1 MGSST
6 FGERTPMDSLVLEK
20 VTTEPQQAAK
30 VVPALTK
37 IECLSG
43 ICIKLVKL
51 AALGSEHSVAVTDGE
66 VLSWGGGGSGRL
78 GDGYESSILGFLSS
92 SSSSEYTPRL
102 IKELEKVK
110 GQKCTF

>member
-51 AALGSEHSVAVTDGE
+51 AALGSEHSVAVTDEGE

-92 SSSSEYTPRL
+92 SSEYTPRL
-102 IKELEKVK
+102 IKEFEKVK
-110 GQKCTF
+110 VFYLC